1 MKKLKEILN
10 RIYIIA
16 LLTGLSL
23 LAFGVI
29 AFFWWLDHIRFI
41 Y

>member
-1 MKKLKEILN
+1 MSKIKKIWNKILYYGFFTL
-10 RIYIIA
+10 IGIGII
-16 LLTGLSL
+16 GI
-23 LAFGVI
+23 I